1 MVGSH
6 GMGLPVLKIPRLD
19 LALESIFQGRVS
31 GALAIGTVIG
41 LALLLG
47 SETKPVLAIQDQP
60 LIPRRC
66 HVWGAFEAGAW
77 SRLRVVSETQDELG
91 NPLQVRREVVRTL
104 HVVED
109 SGYTLHLQSAKVGEA
124 RAEDAN
130 EQFVENPWYVTS
142 GDLLKSNP
150 DGLERTLKIS
160 EQEIRCQLFEYRVG
174 ADGNQVT
181 HQDFF
186 SKDVFPYFLRRVA
199 LKPSPV
205 KDEPFISS
213 REYDVLE
220 IEVPVQ
226 RGDRLISAAQTRT
239 ILKTAETTTMILE
252 LVSPEIPGGILTK
265 RTVVRDKSGKV
276 VRRETMEL
284 EDFGL
289 RTDAAEEERRGQRF
303 REFRRLN
310 RPTRPRSLESLE

>member
-1 MVGSH
+1 MFVSSRFEF
-6 GMGLPVLKIPRLD
+6 KLD
-19 LALESIFQGRVS
+19 PAFFACDRRYRTLRAFFV
-31 GALAIGTVIG
+31 

-47 SETKPVLAIQDQP
+47 GGQQASMAVQNQP
-60 LIPRRC
+60 LIPRKC
-66 HVWGAFEAGAW
+66 QVWGAFEAGAW
-77 SRLRVVSETQDELG
+77 SRLKVVSETQDDQG
-91 NPLQVRREVVRTL
+91 NPLQVQREVVRTL
-104 HVVED
+104 HAIED
-109 SGYTLHLQSAKVGEA
+109 SGYTLHLQSIKVGEA
-124 RAEDAN
+124 RTKDDPN
-130 EQFVENPWYVTS
+130 EEFVERPWYVTS
-142 GDLLKSNP
+142 ADLLQGNP
-150 DGLERTLKIS
+150 EGLERTLKIS
-160 EQEIRCQLFEYRVG
+160 EQEIRCQVFEYRAG
-174 ADGNQVT
+174 PDGNQVT

-213 REYDVLE
+213 REYDVIEL
-220 IEVPVQ
+220 EVPVQ

-239 ILKTAETTTMILE
+239 ILKTAESTTMILE

-265 RTVVRDKSGKV
+265 RTVVRDKNGKV

-289 RTDAAEEERRGQRF
+289 RTEAAEAERRGQRF

-310 RPTRPRSLESLE
+310 RPVRTRSPESPESPESTD

>member
-1 MVGSH
+1 MLRRL
-6 GMGLPVLKIPRLD
+6 GM
-19 LALESIFQGRVS
+19 F
-31 GALAIGTVIG
+31 IG

-47 SETKPVLAIQDQP
+47 GETKTLLAIQDQP
-60 LIPRRC
+60 LIPRKC
-66 HVWGAFEAGAW
+66 HVWGSFEAGAW
-77 SRLRVVSETQDELG
+77 SRLSVVSETQDEQG
-91 NPLQVRREVVRTL
+91 NPLQVQREIVRTL
-104 HVVED
+104 HAVED

-124 RAEDAN
+124 RAKEAD
-130 EQFVENPWYVTS
+130 EQFVESPWYVTS
-142 GDLLKSNP
+142 RDLLKSNP
-150 DGLERTLKIS
+150 AGLERTLKIS

-174 ADGNQVT
+174 AEGNQVT

-199 LKPSPV
+199 LKPSPI

-220 IEVPVQ
+220 LEVPVR

-239 ILKTAETTTMILE
+239 ILKTGETTTMILE

-265 RTVVRDKSGKV
+265 RTVVRDQNGKV
-276 VRRETMEL
+276 LRRETMEL

-289 RTDAAEEERRGQRF
+289 RTDAAEAERRGQRF

-310 RPTRPRSLESLE
+310 RPVRGRNPESLE